1 LHAFAFSPHVDH
13 YSVPAGKF
21 DDQVPNHIAQKRLK
35 LLLAAGNDSFRWLA
49 QKNQNTNH
57 EVLVEKIRE
66 GGFTGWTK
74 NYLSA
79 HEANFLP
86 RE

>member
-1 LHAFAFSPHVDH
+1 
-13 YSVPAGKF
+13 
-21 DDQVPNHIAQKRLK
+21 
-35 LLLAAGNDSFRWLA
+35 
-49 QKNQNTNH
+49 
-57 EVLVEKIRE
+57 LVEKIRE

-86 RE
+86 REWSDIWKGNIIIGTLLEAWNVVSDDI